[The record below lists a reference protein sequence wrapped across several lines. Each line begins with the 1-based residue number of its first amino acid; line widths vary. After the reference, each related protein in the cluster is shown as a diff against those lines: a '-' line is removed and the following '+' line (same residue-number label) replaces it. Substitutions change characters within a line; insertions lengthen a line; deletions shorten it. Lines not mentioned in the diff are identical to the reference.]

1 MDRKNSMSRRQFL
14 RLSAMAGVGVT
25 SAAVLA
31 ACPGAAP
38 SSGGGGGGAA
48 AETVMLR
55 YQSREP
61 ERAAGIAQLWDEFY
75 PQFREDNPG
84 VEVEFLPD
92 PGGANRRE
100 GALSAMVAGNAPDL
114 TEWCCSSS
122 TFFMQKGET
131 LDLQAFIDR
140 DADEVNMDDYYEAQ
154 FDPWNIEGNIHLM
167 PRFTGTQVIY
177 FNKDMFDERGVEYPP
192 QEWGAWDWEDYTE
205 MLRKFADATAQP
217 QLWGT
222 SNYGLGANWLSQY
235 WIRGFGANMVD
246 PEDNT
251 RCGLADPEAVEALEW
266 MRGIVHDEPLFAYG
280 ADIGMG
286 VVELFLGQRIALME
300 IGPWNLGVQAD
311 GATFRW
317 DVAPMPDGPAGHT
330 THQSVD
336 GTMIWKGTEYPEESW
351 ELLKWLTSP
360 LYGRLYITWAQKQ
373 PSRKSLLPEYA
384 QIMREA
390 NEKFEEINLDVFTD
404 SVGQDIGGPEEMF
417 AEDLA
422 TKNQILKPSFDRV
435 MQLGEDP
442 VQLIVDTADVA
453 TRFNRGEIP
462 IEDLGAELDKLG

>member
-1 MDRKNSMSRRQFL
+1 MQKRQNVTRRQFL
-14 RLSAMAGVGVT
+14 QLTSGVGAT
-25 SAAVLA
+25 AFLA
-31 ACPGAAP
+31 ACAAP
-38 SSGGGGGGAA
+38 AAPAASDSGDGEAM
-48 AETVMLR
+48 AEMISLR

-61 ERAAGIAQLWDEFY
+61 ERAAGIAELWKEFY
-75 PQFREDNPG
+75 PQFQEANPT

-131 LDLQAFIDR
+131 LSLQPYIDR
-140 DADEVNMDDYYEAQ
+140 DAEEVDLDDYYEAQ
-154 FDPWNIEGNIHLM
+154 FDPWQLDGDIHLM

-177 FNKDMFDERGVEYPP
+177 FNKDIFDAKGIDYPT
-192 QEWGAWDWEDYTE
+192 QEWGAWNWEDYTNL
-205 MLRKFADATAQP
+205 LRQFADADAQP

-222 SNYGLGANWLSQY
+222 SNYGLNANWLSQY

-251 RCGLADPEAVEALEW
+251 HCGLDSPEAYDALEW
-266 MRGIVHDEPLFAYG
+266 MRSIIHDEPLFAYG

-286 VVELFLGQRIALME
+286 VVELFLGQRVALME

-311 GATFRW
+311 GSTFRW
-317 DVAPMPDGPAGHT
+317 DVAPMPDGPAGPT

-336 GTMIWKGTEYPEESW
+336 GTMVWKGTEYPDESW
-351 ELLKWLTSP
+351 ELMKWLTSP

-384 QIMREA
+384 QIMRAA
-390 NEKFEEINLDVFTD
+390 NEKFEDINLDVFTS

-417 AEDLA
+417 AEDLVC
-422 TKNQILKPSFDRV
+422 KQQILTPAFDQVMLLGDKPVD
-435 MQLGEDP
+435 
-442 VQLIVDTADVA
+442 LIVEHGEVA
-453 TRFNRGEIP
+453 TRFNRGEIK
-462 IEDLGAELDKLG
+462 IEDLGAELDKLS

>member
-1 MDRKNSMSRRQFL
+1 MLESNLSRRQFIKI
-14 RLSAMAGVGVT
+14 SAIAGAST
-25 SAAVLA
+25 LIA
-31 ACPGAAP
+31 ACAAP
-38 SSGGGGGGAA
+38 GSAPSDGSGAS
-48 AETVMLR
+48 AETIQLR

-61 ERAAGIAQLWDEFY
+61 ERAAGIAELWDEFY
-75 PQFREDNPG
+75 PQFRENNPN

-92 PGGANRRE
+92 PGGDNRRE

-114 TEWCCSSS
+114 TEWCCQNS

-140 DADEVNMDDYYEAQ
+140 DADEVDIDDYYEAQ
-154 FDPWNIEGNIHLM
+154 FDPWNIDGNIHLM
-167 PRFTGTQVIY
+167 PRFTGTQAIY
-177 FNKDMFDERGVEYPP
+177 YNKDMFDERGVEYPP
-192 QEWGAWDWEDYTE
+192 SEWGAWDWEDYTA
-205 MLRKFADATAQP
+205 MLGKFADSEAEP
-217 QLWGT
+217 QVWGT
-222 SNYGLGANWLSQY
+222 SNYGLNANWLSQY
-235 WIRGFGANMVD
+235 WIRGFGGNMVD

-251 RCGLADPEAVEALEW
+251 RCALSDPEAIDAMEW
-266 MRGIVHDEPLFAYG
+266 MRSIIHDDQLFAYG

-317 DVAPMPDGPAGHT
+317 DVAPMPDGPAGPT

-336 GTMIWKGTEYPEESW
+336 GTMIWKGTEHPEEAW
-351 ELLKWLTSP
+351 ALMKWLTSP
-360 LYGRLYITWAQKQ
+360 MYGRLYITFAQKQ

-384 QIMREA
+384 EIMQAA
-390 NEKFEEINLDVFTD
+390 NEAYADISLNVFTD
-404 SVGQDIGGPEEMF
+404 SVAADIGGPEEMF
-417 AEDLA
+417 KEDLA
-422 TKNQILKPSFDRV
+422 TKEQILTPAFDRV

-442 VQLIVDTADVA
+442 VDLIVRTAEVA
-453 TRFNRGEIP
+453 TRFNRDEIP